1 MKLQGKV
8 AIVTGA
14 SRGLGKAMAVGLA
27 AQGAEVV
34 VVARTETEKEHL
46 PGTIHQTAEE
56 IRALGRRAL
65 AVRCDV
71 GNEQDVEEMVRRT
84 VQELGRI
91 DVLVNNAGIAIYAP
105 IMELPLRRWEL
116 VLRVNLTGTF
126 LCSRAVLP
134 HMVAQRRGSIINL
147 SSVEGD
153 LRARSTLRTGVVY
166 GVTKHAIERFT
177 YGLAAE
183 VGQYNIAVNCL
194 KPKWAVDTEGMR
206 YLNPDSDRRGWDTA
220 DMMVKAAVFL
230 ACQDASGVTGIVA
243 TDEELCQWHALI

>member
-243 TDEELCQWHALI
+243 TDEELCQWHSLT